1 MLFVEFKERKTIFRA
16 GTVVEEISVR
26 AGLDTLFGQA
36 TACSYSSTLG
46 SMHWCTDERDSS
58 SGTVA
63 IG

>member
-46 SMHWCTDERDSS
+46 SMHWCTDERDRHTDSV
-58 SGTVA
+58 G
-63 IG
+63 